1 MAHFSTS
8 IETSLPPGE
17 AFAWLADVR
26 RFPEWD
32 PGTKTVRQV
41 AGDGPGVG
49 ARYELDT
56 GKAKLT
62 YETEEFDADVRFRLR
77 GRNAM
82 VTSIDTVTVTP
93 KADGSVIT
101 YDAELVPNGLFKLFG
116 LVFDRIF
123 AKLGDEAAEGLARWL
138 PDGRRL
144 S

>member
-1 MAHFSTS
+1 M
-8 IETSLPPGE
+8 
-17 AFAWLADVR
+17 
-26 RFPEWD
+26 
-32 PGTKTVRQV
+32 
-41 AGDGPGVG
+41 G

-62 YETEEFDADVRFRLR
+62 YNTEELDAGVRFKIR
-77 GRNAM
+77 GRNAT

-93 KADGSVIT
+93 KADGSVVT

-116 LVFDRIF
+116 FAFDRIF
-123 AKLGDEAAEGLARWL
+123 AKLGNEAADGLARWL